1 MHLLVPIC
9 GGLFFFSLLL
19 VAPRQVEIFA
29 LWAQWLRADVL
40 RGGNVVYINLDE
52 TSVERLSP
60 HRRGHVLSIPRAGVS
75 ASLVHERISRA
86 ESHGHLTLVALICS
100 DPTLQPLLPQIFL
113 TKDAKLTVAERVAF
127 RALPAPLHWFRGTDG
142 WVTAANF
149 PGLLTFIRRQVL
161 LARPGCQIVLLMDC
175 ASQHMA
181 NNVLAH
187 CRRLRLLIMFVPA
200 RLTWLLQPLDSHV
213 FATFKRRLH
222 AFQLEARAAHESG
235 ALQPAEWVALLAN
248 AVFEVLVSRVWTQA
262 FNANGVTGLPHAMRP
277 RVLELLGSACHLPLR
292 APSANELFELIGRI
306 RPALPVHV
314 LFWPEAL
321 LRLGGLAVVPRAV
334 PLLPPPLP
342 PPAEPPPDE
351 GGAPGAPISART
363 RSRTRLVL

>member
-1 MHLLVPIC
+1 MGGFFLLFL
-9 GGLFFFSLLL
+9 LFSHRCQ
-19 VAPRQVEIFA
+19 VAIFA
-29 LWAQWLRADVL
+29 QWAQWLREDVL
-40 RGGNVVYINLDE
+40 RGGDVVYINLDE

-60 HRRGHVLSIPRAGVS
+60 HRRGHVLSIPRAGAS

-86 ESHGHLTLVALICS
+86 ETHGHLTLVALICS
-100 DPTLQPLLPQIFL
+100 DPALQPALPQIFL
-113 TKDAKLTVAERVAF
+113 TKDARLTVAERAAF

-149 PGLLTFIRRQVL
+149 PALLTFIRRQVL
-161 LARPGCQIVLLMDC
+161 LARPACQIVLLMDC

-187 CRRLRLLIMFVPA
+187 CRRLRLVIMLVPA

-222 AFQLEARAAHESG
+222 ALQLEARAAHESG
-235 ALQPAEWVALLAN
+235 ALQPAEWVSLLGD
-248 AVFEVLVSRVWTQA
+248 AVYEVLVSRVWTQG
-262 FNANGVTGLPHAMRP
+262 FVANGVTGLPHAMRP

-292 APSANELFELIGRI
+292 QPSADELCELVGRN
-306 RPALPVHV
+306 RPTLPVHL
-314 LFWPEAL
+314 LFWPQAL

-334 PLLPPPLP
+334 PLPPPPLP